1 MSSSTCRFSKI
12 APFAAKRRQFA
23 VFAHEQA
30 LYSLMLVI
38 QGGKDFR
45 VPERQAMEA
54 FGTAQLRGMPSR
66 FLYLP
71 NEWHWVLKLQN
82 AVLWQRVFFEWL
94 GRTLKP
100 NGQAG
105 NQPLQRAVRQ
115 PMRTAQTGGGPPVV
129 PNRRAGATR
138 RAVGRA
144 ELHRRQLYGA
154 GAAVPTGIFTQ
165 NRVTLQSDYSLK
177 SSCLGLIL

>member
-1 MSSSTCRFSKI
+1 M
-12 APFAAKRRQFA
+12 
-23 VFAHEQA
+23 
-30 LYSLMLVI
+30 
-38 QGGKDFR
+38 
-45 VPERQAMEA
+45 
-54 FGTAQLRGMPSR
+54 
-66 FLYLP
+66 
-71 NEWHWVLKLQN
+71 LKLQD

-94 GRTLKP
+94 DRTLKP

-105 NQPLQRAVRQ
+105 NQPLQRAVQQ

-129 PNRRAGATR
+129 PNRRAGATRRATR